1 MVSWSSGKLEE
12 ASNRSNNAKPSA
24 LKQDFLARLD
34 GAQPVYRTLQ
44 QPQDLGQASGQ
55 LPSFLQQCSG
65 PHLWPEPTG
74 RAGMMCFWV
83 SRTLNAQH
91 DAGWHHRGFLVLL
104 PCSCAAPP
112 LQLPSARVVCHQAV
126 RWVTLPEGCLEPA
139 GRVCSLQPAGGMQ
152 HNLLDLPEW
161 PQVNLHRGKA
171 AHISPVRFKRGPHL
185 HLLWSALAVSQA
197 EISKEKQGWLQADPS
212 EHSPSLCRTKS
223 FPKTSRGGLTHLSDS
238 RGRGR

>member
-24 LKQDFLARLD
+24 LKQDFLAKLD

-44 QPQDLGQASGQ
+44 QLQDLGQASGQ

-91 DAGWHHRGFLVLL
+91 DAGWHHRGFLCVAALLLCSSTTPITVSSGCLSSGSEVGDAPWGLPGASREGLL
-104 PCSCAAPP
+104 PAASWRNAAQSVRP
-112 LQLPSARVVCHQAV
+112 ARV
-126 RWVTLPEGCLEPA
+126 TPGKPA
-139 GRVCSLQPAGGMQ
+139 
-152 HNLLDLPEW
+152 
-161 PQVNLHRGKA
+161 
-171 AHISPVRFKRGPHL
+171 
-185 HLLWSALAVSQA
+185 
-197 EISKEKQGWLQADPS
+197 QG
-212 EHSPSLCRTKS
+212 
-223 FPKTSRGGLTHLSDS
+223 
-238 RGRGR
+238 